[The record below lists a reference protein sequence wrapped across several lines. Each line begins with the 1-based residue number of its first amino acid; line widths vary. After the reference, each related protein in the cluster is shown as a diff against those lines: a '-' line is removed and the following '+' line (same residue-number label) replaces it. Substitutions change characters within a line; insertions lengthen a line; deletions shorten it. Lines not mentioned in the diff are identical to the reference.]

1 MSLQSYAWQCKL
13 NQFICNDCKSNTKV
27 KNVVA
32 TQLWILLGV
41 HSFVCKKAPVRID
54 SETSCPEQPGSQ
66 WFLHRPLPPFIEEL
80 TGSLSSGWALCW
92 DARCK
97 AGAEAEVAASKWKK
111 QESLADAKVG
121 AQQQCVYEG
130 PSEEIYSN
138 SIIGYA
144 ISYWWLIVTVTLFA
158 YRLKYIFGVQY
169 RAWKLPLSLT
179 VL

>member
-1 MSLQSYAWQCKL
+1 
-13 NQFICNDCKSNTKV
+13 
-27 KNVVA
+27 
-32 TQLWILLGV
+32 
-41 HSFVCKKAPVRID
+41 
-54 SETSCPEQPGSQ
+54 
-66 WFLHRPLPPFIEEL
+66 
-80 TGSLSSGWALCW
+80 
-92 DARCK
+92 
-97 AGAEAEVAASKWKK
+97 
-111 QESLADAKVG
+111 
-121 AQQQCVYEG
+121 VYEG